1 MSASVCSIDCIGTL
15 CSCVYNPVSSI
26 SCGSFIS
33 RSFPGSDTGMHARI
47 AIVALYWHDLIL
59 WPQISDHRPAEKV
72 SEWIRSTTES
82 VCLTSR
88 WHACTWQVTE
98 IARRAQR
105 ALQYG
110 TEAASSCLAADQPD
124 LWPLLGRQ
132 ICMCVALWST
142 RVTAPVSDC
151 TCCMHLA
158 AWSLT
163 G

>member
-1 MSASVCSIDCIGTL
+1 MSASVSYIDCIGTL
-15 CSCVYNPVSSI
+15 YSCVYNPVSSI

-110 TEAASSCLAADQPD
+110 TEAARAADMYVCGIVVNSSNGASIRLHVLYAP
-124 LWPLLGRQ
+124 GR
-132 ICMCVALWST
+132 L
-142 RVTAPVSDC
+142 VT
-151 TCCMHLA
+151 HWLA
-158 AWSLT
+158 CPAHKLRI
-163 G
+163 